1 MKVLDLVT
9 RNSYQLSLH
18 FSNFSTNLYRF
29 YKFTA
34 LENKKEKGPLFAQR
48 PLDFC
53 FFSGKVPGVLDRTGE
68 RFARHFPARSLAGGE
83 GKVGEKGE
91 GFKSYLWKG
100 LGLADMD

>member
-1 MKVLDLVT
+1 MKVVDLVT
-9 RNSYQLSLH
+9 RNSDKLSLH
-18 FSNFSTNLYRF
+18 FFDFSMNLYRF
-29 YKFTA
+29 YKFTT
-34 LENKKEKGPLFAQR
+34 LENKKEKGSLFAQR

-53 FFSGKVPGVLDRTGE
+53 FFSGKVPGGLDRTGE
-68 RFARHFPARSLAGGE
+68 KFARRFPVRSLAGGE